1 MLQTKNYQFWFCTG
15 SQDLYGDECLAK
27 VAEHSHKIVDALN
40 ASGVL
45 PYEVVWKP
53 TLITN
58 ELIRRTFNEANLDE
72 NLRRRYHLDAYLFSG
87 EITGSWDCR
96 SIANRCCISIR
107 SLTRNC
113 PMIPLIWTS

>member
-1 MLQTKNYQFWFCTG
+1 METSALRRWR
-15 SQDLYGDECLAK
+15 SI
-27 VAEHSHKIVDALN
+27 HKIVDALN

-72 NLRRRYHLDAYLFSG
+72 NCAGVITWMHTFCSG
-87 EITGSWDCR
+87 EIMDPG
-96 SIANRCCISIR
+96 IAGVSQ
-107 SLTRNC
+107 TVAAF
-113 PMIPLIWTS
+113 PYAV

>member
-58 ELIRRTFNEANLDE
+58 ELIRRTFNEANLDDTCAGV
-72 NLRRRYHLDAYLFSG
+72 L
-87 EITGSWDCR
+87 TGKIMDPWSER
-96 SIANRCCISIR
+96 IQKTAVPSAH
-107 SLTRNC
+107 TV
-113 PMIPLIWTS
+113 